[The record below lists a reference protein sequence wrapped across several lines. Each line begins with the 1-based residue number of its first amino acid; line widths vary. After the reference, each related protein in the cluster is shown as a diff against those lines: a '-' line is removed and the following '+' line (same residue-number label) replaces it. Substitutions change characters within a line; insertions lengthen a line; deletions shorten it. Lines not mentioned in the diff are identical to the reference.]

1 VPRLHP
7 QTDLAVL
14 GALSIAPM
22 SGYRVRQEI
31 VGTLGHFWTESFGQ
45 IYPALARLEA
55 SGQVGRTDDGRFTL
69 TRAGRDHL
77 RELLRTIPE
86 TGRPRNGLLLRLF
99 FGREAGRQTCLGLLA
114 ETEREVTSRLA
125 GLAAVRE
132 TLDPGDPD
140 ERYALLTLS
149 AGEHQGR
156 ATLAWITETRAA
168 IASWAD

>member
-1 VPRLHP
+1 
-7 QTDLAVL
+7 
-14 GALSIAPM
+14 
-22 SGYRVRQEI
+22 
-31 VGTLGHFWTESFGQ
+31 
-45 IYPALARLEA
+45 
-55 SGQVGRTDDGRFTL
+55 
-69 TRAGRDHL
+69 
-77 RELLRTIPE
+77 
-86 TGRPRNGLLLRLF
+86 
-99 FGREAGRQTCLGLLA
+99 
-114 ETEREVTSRLA
+114 VTSRLA